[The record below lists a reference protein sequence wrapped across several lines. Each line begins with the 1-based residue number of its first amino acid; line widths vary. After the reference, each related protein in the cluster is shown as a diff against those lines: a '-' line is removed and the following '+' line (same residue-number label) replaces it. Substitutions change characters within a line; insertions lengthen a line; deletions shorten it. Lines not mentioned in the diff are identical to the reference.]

1 MSGNAMED
9 SLMQD
14 LAENFACMQAE
25 QQLSSESASA
35 LSLTELL
42 YCHEAMVECEQPSSL
57 EVSILKD
64 QCCLLLPEAFLEC
77 ADHMSEQDWAL
88 LCELGLQFAE
98 FDMQQSE
105 LKLMTF
111 HE

>member
-1 MSGNAMED
+1 MDD
-9 SLMQD
+9 SLMKD
-14 LAENFACMQAE
+14 LAENFASMQCE
-25 QQLSSESASA
+25 QHLSLESASA

-42 YCHEAMVECEQPSSL
+42 YCHEAMVECGQPTCL
-57 EVSILKD
+57 EVSLLKG

-77 ADHMSEQDWAL
+77 ADHMSQEDWAL

-98 FDMQQSE
+98 FDMQQYE
-105 LKLMTF
+105 VKLRTF